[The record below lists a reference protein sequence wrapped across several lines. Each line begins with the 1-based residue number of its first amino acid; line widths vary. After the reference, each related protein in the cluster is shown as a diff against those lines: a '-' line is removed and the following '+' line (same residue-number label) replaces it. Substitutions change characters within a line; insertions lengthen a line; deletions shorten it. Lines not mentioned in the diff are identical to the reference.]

1 MKPNIKKPSHLI
13 RLGSVSNET
22 RGSWGGFAETGMY
35 WRREPDAGRHPMI
48 MALET

>member
-22 RGSWGGFAETGMY
+22 RGGWGEGAEIDLVWTG
-35 WRREPDAGRHPMI
+35 WIGAP
-48 MALET
+48 